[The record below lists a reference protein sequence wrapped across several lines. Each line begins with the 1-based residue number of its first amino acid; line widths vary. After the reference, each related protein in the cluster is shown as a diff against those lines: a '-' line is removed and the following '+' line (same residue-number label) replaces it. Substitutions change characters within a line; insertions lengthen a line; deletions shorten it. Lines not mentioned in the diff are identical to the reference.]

1 MAKTVNE
8 AFNIFLRDYV
18 NLAPDETQRARSSR
32 DWLLSQIHLFP
43 SKDVSFPRLYS
54 EKDIFFGSFA
64 RRTKKRELDDIDMMI
79 ALSAEGGIYH
89 EFTNK
94 IEIHVSES
102 AYKMKALCF
111 DNTNT
116 LSSRRVI
123 NKFISLLNQVPQY
136 EKAKIKRN
144 MEAATLNLSSYAW
157 TFDLVPCFFTQKD
170 WFNKDYYLIP
180 DGQGH
185 WKKTDPRIDRNRVTD
200 INQLHDGNVLNVIR
214 LMKYWNKRPTMPSMS
229 SYLIENMILDFY
241 STQYTK
247 ASGYVD
253 LEVSKVLQHIQT
265 SVFYSANDPKGIQ
278 GNINHLSRE
287 EQDKIYKRAYFDY
300 LRASEARD
308 FEEAGNHKFAIAK
321 WREIFGFNFPTYN
334 LAITS
339 VKNINNYP

>member
-8 AFNIFLRDYV
+8 AFSIFLRDYV
-18 NLAPDETQRARSSR
+18 NLDPDETQRARSSR

-94 IEIHVSES
+94 IEIYVSEP
-102 AYKMKALCF
+102 AYKLKALCF

-116 LSSRRVI
+116 LSSRKVI
-123 NKFISLLNQVPQY
+123 NKFISLLSQVPQY
-136 EKAKIKRN
+136 EKAEIERN
-144 MEAATLNLSSYAW
+144 MEAATLNLSSYPW

-214 LMKYWNKRPTMPSMS
+214 LMKYWNKRPTMPSIS
-229 SYLIENMILDFY
+229 SYLIENTLLDFY

-253 LEVSKVLQHIQT
+253 LEVPKVLQYIQT
-265 SVFYSANDPKGIQ
+265 SIFYSVNDPKGIQ

-287 EQDKIYKRAYFDY
+287 DQDKISKRAYLDY
-300 LRASEARD
+300 LKASEARD
-308 FEEAGNHKFAIAK
+308 FEDKGNHKLSIAK
-321 WREIFGFNFPTYN
+321 WGEIFGLNFPTY
-334 LAITS
+334 T
-339 VKNINNYP
+339 

>member
-1 MAKTVNE
+1 MVKTVNE
-8 AFNIFLRDYV
+8 AFSIFLRDHV
-18 NLAPDETQRARSSR
+18 NLDPNETQQARSSR

-43 SKDVSFPRLYS
+43 DKDSSFPRLYS

-64 RRTKKRELDDIDMMI
+64 RRTKKRNLDDIDMMI
-79 ALSAEGGIYH
+79 ALSAEGGVYH
-89 EFTNK
+89 EFINK
-94 IEIHVSES
+94 IEIYVSES
-102 AYKMKALCF
+102 AHKLKALCF

-116 LSSRRVI
+116 LSSRKVI
-123 NKFISLLNQVPQY
+123 NKLISLLNQVPQY
-136 EKAKIKRN
+136 EKADIKRN
-144 MEAATLNLSSYAW
+144 MEAATLNLRSYPW

-200 INQLHDGNVLNVIR
+200 INQLHDGNLLNVIR

-253 LEVSKVLQHIQT
+253 LEVPKVLQYIQT
-265 SVFYSANDPKGIQ
+265 SIFYSVNDPKGIQ

-287 EQDKIYKRAYFDY
+287 EQDKISKRAYLDH
-300 LRASEARD
+300 LKSLEARAL
-308 FEEAGNHKFAIAK
+308 EEKGGDKLSIAK
-321 WREIFGFNFPTYN
+321 WREIFGASFPPYT
-334 LAITS
+334 
-339 VKNINNYP
+339 

>member
-18 NLAPDETQRARSSR
+18 NLDPDETQRARNSR

-54 EKDIFFGSFA
+54 EKDIIFGSFA

-79 ALSAEGGIYH
+79 TLSAEGGIYH

-94 IEIHVSES
+94 IEIYVSES
-102 AYKMKALCF
+102 AYKLKALCF
-111 DNTNT
+111 NNTNT
-116 LSSRRVI
+116 LNSRKII
-123 NKFISLLNQVPQY
+123 NNFVSRLNQVPQY
-136 EKAKIKRN
+136 EKAEINRN
-144 MEAATLNLSSYAW
+144 MEAATLNLRTYPW

-185 WKKTDPRIDRNRVTD
+185 WKKTDPRIDRNRVAD

-214 LMKYWNKRPTMPSMS
+214 LMKYWNKRPTMPSIS

-253 LEVSKVLQHIQT
+253 LEVPKVLQHIQT
-265 SVFYSANDPKGIQ
+265 SVFYSVNDPKGIQ

-287 EQDKIYKRAYFDY
+287 EQDKISKRAYFDY
-300 LRASEARD
+300 LRALEARN
-308 FEEAGNHKFAIAK
+308 FEKEGDHKFAISK
-321 WREIFGFNFPTYN
+321 WREIFGFNFPTY
-334 LAITS
+334 T
-339 VKNINNYP
+339 